1 MVEKEYVD
9 LKNNTDEDSIDLI
22 ALAKTLWSGRRTLIW
37 SVVIFMVLG
46 LFIALFSPVEYTADT
61 IMVPQITSEK
71 SKLGGLSSLA
81 AMAGFNLDAMQG
93 GASELSPLVYP
104 KIVQSIIFQK
114 EIMYIPLT
122 WEKVDKPVSLF
133 AYYDSISKPNP
144 IGLVKKYTLGL
155 PGVVLGLIRGK
166 KEVSREGESGEE
178 LIFITEDEK
187 RMREM
192 LKEKLTLDVNEKEG
206 YITLTAKAPE
216 AFAAAQMARKAQ
228 KLLQDKVTEYKIDKA
243 KQNLVFVQEL
253 YKEKKHE
260 FEQAQDRLARFRDR
274 NLNLNSAMALTEQ
287 ERLQSEYQ
295 LAFSVYTEVAK
306 QLENAKIKVKEDT
319 PVFSIIEPVSVPI
332 EKSKPKKAM
341 ILIIWIFLGGLV
353 GVGLIFGKNYWKVA
367 KEKWREEE

>member
-1 MVEKEYVD
+1 MGLLKGEKGKEEDKLGVGGKELVFITKDEKE
-9 LKNNTDEDSIDLI
+9 
-22 ALAKTLWSGRRTLIW
+22 
-37 SVVIFMVLG
+37 
-46 LFIALFSPVEYTADT
+46 
-61 IMVPQITSEK
+61 
-71 SKLGGLSSLA
+71 
-81 AMAGFNLDAMQG
+81 
-93 GASELSPLVYP
+93 
-104 KIVQSIIFQK
+104 
-114 EIMYIPLT
+114 
-122 WEKVDKPVSLF
+122 
-133 AYYDSISKPNP
+133 
-144 IGLVKKYTLGL
+144 
-155 PGVVLGLIRGK
+155 
-166 KEVSREGESGEE
+166 
-178 LIFITEDEK
+178 
-187 RMREM
+187 MREM
-192 LKEKLTLDVNEKEG
+192 LEKKLTLDVNEKEG

-243 KQNLVFVQEL
+243 KQNLAFVQEL
-253 YKEKKHE
+253 YKEKKSE

-319 PVFSIIEPVSVPI
+319 PVFSIIEPVSIPI